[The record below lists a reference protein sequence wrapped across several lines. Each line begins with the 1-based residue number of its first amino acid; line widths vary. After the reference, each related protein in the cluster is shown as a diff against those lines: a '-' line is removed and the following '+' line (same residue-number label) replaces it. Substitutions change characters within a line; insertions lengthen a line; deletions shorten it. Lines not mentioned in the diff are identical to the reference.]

1 MINLF
6 YFNGKF
12 SNSSAPKTKEKAD
25 YAECTSMAF
34 NNFNFEFLLVIQDDV
49 VAKENALKNIIKV
62 KNDEITNFN
71 LISVKVNWF
80 YKTILHNSNVLIPFS
95 KINFNMSDYGLSSWR
110 QRSHWQLD
118 SGQVFLPSG
127 LFGFRNKPG
136 INPGDNIVL
145 YSSGLT
151 FVTDL
156 QLDLPSN
163 FHQSKTR
170 KTSLHRK

>member
-1 MINLF
+1 LINLF

-71 LISVKVNWF
+71 LI
-80 YKTILHNSNVLIPFS
+80 
-95 KINFNMSDYGLSSWR
+95 
-110 QRSHWQLD
+110 
-118 SGQVFLPSG
+118 
-127 LFGFRNKPG
+127 
-136 INPGDNIVL
+136 IVL
-145 YSSGLT
+145 KLFDFRKQFCSILFSSH
-151 FVTDL
+151 L
-156 QLDLPSN
+156 QKLI
-163 FHQSKTR
+163 
-170 KTSLHRK
+170 